1 MQTPNL
7 YSSSGLNYQTL
18 RGIIVRNFAAGS
30 NGICNSTSLFPHS
43 VQ

>member
-7 YSSSGLNYQTL
+7 YSSSGFIYQTL
-18 RGIIVRNFAAGS
+18 RGIIVRNFATDS
-30 NGICNSTSLFPHS
+30 NGIFNSASLFPHS